1 MVKIGNFS
9 LISNFQWPLYFVQLL
24 HKCVQTSF
32 ENNFSCCPFAIIP
45 RQFQSSFYSTYW
57 HLLLKRIV
65 VVCINFLGRNLHHPS
80 FISRVKLLTKNFQV
94 LVFKNLLFEDFN
106 LENFFFGNFDFK
118 NFMFEHFD
126 FKNFIFEHFDFEN
139 FFYDNF
145 DFKTLFSKTSI
156 SSTLIFWT

>member
-80 FISRVKLLTKNFQV
+80 FISRGKLLTKNPNISRSSI
-94 LVFKNLLFEDFN
+94 LSSSI
-106 LENFFFGNFDFK
+106 FK
-118 NFMFEHFD
+118 NFDYKNFNFENFIFENFS
-126 FKNFIFEHFDFEN
+126 FKNFIFKNYIFEN
-139 FFYDNF
+139 FNFENF
-145 DFKTLFSKTSI
+145 DFKQ
-156 SSTLIFWT
+156 